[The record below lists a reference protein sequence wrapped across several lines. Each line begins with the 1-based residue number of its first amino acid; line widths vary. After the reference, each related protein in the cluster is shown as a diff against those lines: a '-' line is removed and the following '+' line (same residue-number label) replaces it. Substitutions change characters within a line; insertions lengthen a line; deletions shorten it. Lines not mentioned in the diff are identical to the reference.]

1 MSIFKD
7 RIIQISILSVFF
19 IVVGVLVANYMRK
32 SKEQDNIIAELKAK
46 NDSVRLVRDTIRIEK
61 EKVITKWRTR
71 NETEIRYIYLSDDS
85 TQLIIRDSLRSRYN
99 QGR

>member
-19 IVVGVLVANYMRK
+19 IVVGVIVANYMRK

>member
-19 IVVGVLVANYMRK
+19 IVVGVIVANYMRK

-71 NETEIRYIYLSDDS
+71 NETEIRYIYLSDDI
-85 TQLIIRDSLRSRYN
+85 TQLIIRDSLRTRYN